1 MKMKSY
7 ILTVLL
13 LCCIL
18 CPLRAFALSPDMT
31 DDGGSQLLSGLTE
44 LWDELCGQVGAV
56 VKEYLGSAVLLLCV
70 VLICALAEDCCT
82 ASGNKSA
89 LPLVTAAGA
98 AGVTLIALGNL
109 HDMIAVGVD
118 TITALDTYSKTLLP
132 TLMAAL
138 AAGGGAV
145 SAGVRHVAAVFFADI
160 LITLIHD
167 LLIPLVYVYAAVS
180 CANTFLPERR
190 LHTVAKAINKG
201 TTWLLS
207 GLLMLYTGYLSLAGM
222 GASTADAAAVQAT
235 RTAIGVLPVVGGI
248 ISDAAGTVL
257 SGAAVMKSSIGI
269 AGTLGV
275 LALCLTPVLRLAAR
289 YLLYK
294 IAAFL
299 SGTLGN
305 TSLTELIDSLGG
317 AFGLVLGMTGACTTL
332 LLISTITSVMVVTR

>member
-1 MKMKSY
+1 
-7 ILTVLL
+7 
-13 LCCIL
+13 
-18 CPLRAFALSPDMT
+18 
-31 DDGGSQLLSGLTE
+31 
-44 LWDELCGQVGAV
+44 
-56 VKEYLGSAVLLLCV
+56 
-70 VLICALAEDCCT
+70 
-82 ASGNKSA
+82 
-89 LPLVTAAGA
+89 
-98 AGVTLIALGNL
+98 
-109 HDMIAVGVD
+109 
-118 TITALDTYSKTLLP
+118 
-132 TLMAAL
+132 
-138 AAGGGAV
+138 
-145 SAGVRHVAAVFFADI
+145 
-160 LITLIHD
+160 
-167 LLIPLVYVYAAVS
+167 
-180 CANTFLPERR
+180 
-190 LHTVAKAINKG
+190 
-201 TTWLLS
+201 
-207 GLLMLYTGYLSLAGM
+207 M

-235 RTAIGVLPVVGGI
+235 RAAIGVLPVVGGI